1 MATVF
6 SVRASA
12 GKGSFSASLVSE
24 NPLVIK
30 TGIPAQPEKGQANRA
45 LLSGLEKMLNC
56 SVVILSGH
64 AGRKKTLAADCTSEH
79 LVQSIT
85 TGNTKMKRTK
95 NE

>member
-12 GKGSFSASLVSE
+12 GKGSFSASLVSV

-30 TGIPAQPEKGQANRA
+30 AGIPAQPEKGQANRA

-64 AGRKKTLAADCTSEH
+64 TGRKKTLAADCTSEH
-79 LVQSIT
+79 LVQSIAKGT
-85 TGNTKMKRTK
+85 QK
-95 NE
+95 